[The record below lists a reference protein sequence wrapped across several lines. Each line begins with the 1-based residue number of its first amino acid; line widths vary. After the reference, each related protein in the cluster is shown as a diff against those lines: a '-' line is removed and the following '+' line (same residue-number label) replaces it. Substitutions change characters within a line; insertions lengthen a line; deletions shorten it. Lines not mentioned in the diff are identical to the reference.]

1 VALKRR
7 VNRKAA
13 ALLAL
18 AALPV
23 LYLGYAFAQRQAS
36 RPRRAA
42 APSGA
47 QTITVKAGDNLQR
60 ALDAARPGDEVVLE
74 AGAAFVGNF
83 VLPVKPGESFV
94 TVRSSR
100 AGELA
105 AGRRVTPAD
114 AARMARVAT
123 PNSGPAFL
131 APPNSHHWRLVGL
144 EVTQSGRFN
153 TFDLIQ
159 LGDGDARGPQDTA
172 AEAPRQ
178 LTIDRCYLHA
188 FDDSTTLKRGVAL
201 NSAQTEVTNSY
212 ISGVKAK
219 DQETHA
225 LGGWNGP
232 GPFTIENNYL
242 EAAGVNIMFGGA
254 TAAIPDLVP
263 SDITIKNNYI
273 YKPPAWK
280 GVWQAKNLLELKSA
294 RRVTITGNVLENS
307 WPDSQT
313 GWGVIFN
320 VLGEYGPA
328 SAVEDVEF
336 TRNVLR
342 HTANGVNLR
351 GMEPTDAAVRVRRV
365 RVADNLVDDVGA
377 YGGEGKVFQLLNGTE
392 NVRIEHNTVAGRVA
406 SLLLLDAVGA
416 FRHEGFAFVNNLG
429 PHGTYGVFANGGAQG
444 TAALEQFCRRWEFAG
459 NVVAGADAN
468 RYPARNLYPP
478 AFGPEFFAD
487 AARGNYRVR
496 DPRFKGR
503 GTDGR
508 DPGCDFDGL
517 EAATAWFGGGA

>member
-1 VALKRR
+1 LKRH

-36 RPRRAA
+36 RPRRAD

-60 ALDAARPGDEVVLE
+60 ALDAARPGDEVVLD
-74 AGAAFVGNF
+74 AGAVYVGNF
-83 VLPVKPGESFV
+83 VLPVKAGESFV

-131 APPNSHHWRLVGL
+131 APPNSHHWRLIGL
-144 EVTQSGRFN
+144 EVTQSGSFN

-159 LGDGDARGPQDTA
+159 LGDGDSRGPQDTA
-172 AEAPRQ
+172 AEAPRR

-188 FDDSTTLKRGVAL
+188 FDDSTTLKRGIAL
-201 NSAQTEVTNSY
+201 NSAQTEVVNSH

-254 TAAIPDLVP
+254 TAAIPNLVP

-273 YKPPAWK
+273 YKPLSWK

-328 SAVEDVEF
+328 SVVE
-336 TRNVLR
+336 
-342 HTANGVNLR
+342 
-351 GMEPTDAAVRVRRV
+351 
-365 RVADNLVDDVGA
+365 DVGA

-392 NVRIEHNTVAGRVA
+392 NVRIDHNTVAGRVS

-416 FRHEGFAFVNNLG
+416 FRHDGLAFTNNLG
-429 PHGTYGVFANGGAQG
+429 PHGSYGVFANGGAQG
-444 TAALEQFCRRWEFAG
+444 TAALEQFARRWSFAG
-459 NVVAGADAN
+459 NVIAGADAN
-468 RYPARNLYPP
+468 RYPARNFYPT

-487 AARGNYRVR
+487 SARGNYRFR
-496 DPRFKGR
+496 DPRFKGG

-508 DPGCDFDGL
+508 DPGCDFDVLG
-517 EAATAWFGGGA
+517 AATAWFGGGA